1 MEEIKQSPLLL
12 PICKLSLRLK
22 SLSKH
27 RCSQTRH
34 QMANESWRKGKES
47 FWCLFKD
54 GVKAM
59 IQNAVVSTEW
69 SPRVTKTQTKAHK

>member
-1 MEEIKQSPLLL
+1 MEEIKQNPFLL

-34 QMANESWRKGKES
+34 QMANESCRKGKES
-47 FWCLFKD
+47 
-54 GVKAM
+54 V
-59 IQNAVVSTEW
+59 
-69 SPRVTKTQTKAHK
+69 